1 MRLVLSRDA
10 GRTFDEPRVV
20 DAGAPPIGRA
30 DVTILDDDSVVVL
43 WLARASGPGAE
54 LRVRRY
60 PASGRPD
67 APLTVTD
74 VGASRSAGF
83 PRIAS
88 FGDRALVA
96 WTEAGPRVGMALLIL
111 SPRNSR

>member
-20 DAGAPPIGRA
+20 DAYSPPIGRA

-43 WLARASGPGAE
+43 WLARASGGAE

-60 PASGRPD
+60 SASGRPD
-67 APLTVTD
+67 APLTVTE
-74 VGASRSAGF
+74 VRAARSAGF
-83 PRIAS
+83 PRLAS
-88 FGDRALVA
+88 FGNRALVA
-96 WTEAGPRVGMALLIL
+96 WTETGPRVGIARLVL
-111 SPRNSR
+111 SPR

>member
-1 MRLVLSRDA
+1 VRLVLSHDA

-20 DAGAPPIGRA
+20 DANSPPIGRA

-43 WLARASGPGAE
+43 WLARASGSGAE

-60 PASGRPD
+60 SATGRPD
-67 APLTVTD
+67 APLTVTELK
-74 VGASRSAGF
+74 ATRSAGF
-83 PRIAS
+83 PRLAS

-96 WTEAGPRVGMALLIL
+96 WTDTGPRVGLALLVL
-111 SPRNSR
+111 SPR